1 MKSSHIALICIVM
14 ISLFALHECKRSF
27 LISINVYFVLNFSVD
42 KVLVCVSNQCVGR
55 DAGTVSKIA
64 RPSCIHTECTLYS
77 LHQDCWC
84 CNKLIDGYKSVCWR
98 EKDTPSA
105 KDLCFAFCP
114 KWM

>member
-14 ISLFALHECKRSF
+14 ISLFALHEF
-27 LISINVYFVLNFSVD
+27 
-42 KVLVCVSNQCVGR
+42 LVCVSNQCVGR